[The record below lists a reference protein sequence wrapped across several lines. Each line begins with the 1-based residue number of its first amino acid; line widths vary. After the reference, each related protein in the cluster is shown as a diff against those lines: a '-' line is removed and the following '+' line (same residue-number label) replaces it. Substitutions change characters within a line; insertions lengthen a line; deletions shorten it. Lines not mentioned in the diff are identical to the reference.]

1 MVKKEISAADMK
13 AMLIAE
19 FERLRPKGCKTCS
32 FPAQHWGPAPGPG
45 PGYWYMDKPVD
56 CPHGCRQVIAELWAK
71 ATTDY
76 NIAPPP
82 RARIA

>member
-1 MVKKEISAADMK
+1 MKKEISAADMK

-19 FERLRPKGCKTCS
+19 FARLKSPECKTCVV
-32 FPAQHWGPAPGPG
+32 PPQHWGPAPGPG
-45 PGYWYMDKPVD
+45 PGYWYMEKPAD
-56 CPHGCRQVIAELWAK
+56 CPHGCRQVLADLWAK

-82 RARIA
+82 RERVN